1 MIALS
6 MYEEYLIDILTSK
19 RKDDVRLYN
28 TKIRGKIA
36 LMKSKTNLIYGY
48 VELISVEKITYEEY
62 IMWHI
67 CSTFSQDDAKKYI
80 ELNKML
86 IMNKYAY
93 KYVFSNPILLGTP
106 KKVRIVNTN
115 KSWIEY
121 VEYCEKLKL
130 F

>member
-28 TKIRGKIA
+28 TKNRGKIA
-36 LMKSKTNLIYGY
+36 LMKSRTNMIYGY

-67 CSTFSQDDAKKYI
+67 CSTFSKEDAKKYI
-80 ELNKML
+80 EINKML

-93 KYVFSNPILLGTP
+93 KYVFGNPILLDAP
-106 KKVRIVNTN
+106 KKVRVVNTN

-121 VEYCEKLKL
+121 VEYCEKIKL